1 MSGQGIIT
9 TQLPGLND
17 LLCQRNM
24 RIIRSPGDGH
34 CLIHSIVASWN
45 SQFPELCPVD
55 NEGLMSSM
63 FVDAVNNCDGYM
75 MFLQPPTKQHFSRGL
90 RTYLL
95 KKEYNQQFGDIAPLI
110 VANALGVNIK
120 ILDELS
126 SGRTNDNL
134 CVLSRTGD
142 KVSEPLL
149 CTARG
154 ITSKTWR

>member
-1 MSGQGIIT
+1 
-9 TQLPGLND
+9 
-17 LLCQRNM
+17 
-24 RIIRSPGDGH
+24 
-34 CLIHSIVASWN
+34 
-45 SQFPELCPVD
+45 
-55 NEGLMSSM
+55 MSSL